1 MATSSSLIT
10 TEAAPPVA
18 VASSDSEWRRA
29 LRYLRKDIKV
39 IVGCIMLGLLI
50 ITAFMAPLLTP
61 YDPNAQEFDLLVPPS
76 WQHLLGT
83 DEFGRDLLSR
93 LIAGARVSLLV
104 GFAAVSL
111 ALLASVPLGLIAGYY
126 GGWIDT
132 VIMRYIDLQWAFP
145 SLIIAVGLMAILG
158 PGVGNVIIAVSLA
171 YIDDFA
177 RLARGEVLALREE
190 EFIVASRATGSSDFR
205 IIVRHLLPN
214 SLSPLIVQATVSISY
229 AILAESTL
237 SFLGLGVRIT
247 TPTWGLILSGARG
260 FFTMAWWLAIFPGLA
275 IMLTVLS
282 INFVGDGLRDAL
294 DVKVSRAG

>member
-1 MATSSSLIT
+1 MATSSSHLAVET
-10 TEAAPPVA
+10 VPAKVVRSPGEWQRAA
-18 VASSDSEWRRA
+18 
-29 LRYLRKDIKV
+29 RYLRRDMKV
-39 IVGCIMLGLLI
+39 ILGFIILGLL
-50 ITAFMAPLLTP
+50 LLTALLAPTLAP
-61 YDPNAQEFDLLVPPS
+61 YDPNAQEYELLLPPS
-76 WQHLLGT
+76 GQHLLGT

-93 LIAGARVSLLV
+93 LIAGSRVSLLV

-111 ALLASVPLGLIAGYY
+111 AVLASVPLGLLAGYY
-126 GGWIDT
+126 GGWIDNI
-132 VIMRYIDLQWAFP
+132 IMRYIDLQWAFP

-171 YIDDFA
+171 YVDDFA

-190 EFIVASRATGSSDFR
+190 EFIIASRATGGSDFR

-214 SLSPLIVQATVSISY
+214 SLSPLIVQATISISY

-237 SFLGLGVRIT
+237 SFLGLGVAIT

-275 IMLTVLS
+275 IMVTVLS

-294 DVKVSRAG
+294 DVKVSHVD

>member
-1 MATSSSLIT
+1 MATSTSPLT
-10 TEAAPPVA
+10 TETVSAAVVRSPG
-18 VASSDSEWRRA
+18 EWRRA
-29 LRYLRKDIKV
+29 ARYLRRDLKV
-39 IVGCIMLGLLI
+39 ILGFITLGLL
-50 ITAFMAPLLTP
+50 LLTALLAPALAP
-61 YDPNAQEFDLLVPPS
+61 YDPNAQEFDLLLPPS
-76 WQHLLGT
+76 GQHLLGT

-93 LIAGARVSLLV
+93 LIAGSRVSLLV
-104 GFAAVSL
+104 GFSAVSL
-111 ALLASVPLGLIAGYY
+111 AVLVSVPLGLLAGYY

-132 VIMRYIDLQWAFP
+132 IIMRYIDLQWAFP

-171 YIDDFA
+171 YVDDFA

-190 EFIVASRATGSSDFR
+190 EFITASRATGSSDFR

-214 SLSPLIVQATVSISY
+214 SLSPLIVQATISISY

-237 SFLGLGVRIT
+237 SFLGLGVPIT
-247 TPTWGLILSGARG
+247 TPTWGLILSGSRG

-275 IMLTVLS
+275 IMITVLS

-294 DVKVSRAG
+294 DVKVSRVD